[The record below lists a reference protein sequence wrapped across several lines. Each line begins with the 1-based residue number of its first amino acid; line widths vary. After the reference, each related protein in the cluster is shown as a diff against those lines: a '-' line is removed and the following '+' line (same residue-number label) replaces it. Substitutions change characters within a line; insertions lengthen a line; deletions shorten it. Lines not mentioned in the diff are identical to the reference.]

1 MLSQLIAK
9 PLGWPRMFE
18 TSDGGLDLRRQ
29 YWWVAGSLVVYV
41 ILGVWLK
48 SLVLNWIVGPLWL
61 IVTLYLLPKAFSM
74 LRSFVFDR

>member
-1 MLSQLIAK
+1 
-9 PLGWPRMFE
+9 MFE
-18 TSDGGLDLRRQ
+18 TSEREFDLRRQ

-48 SLVLNWIVGPLWL
+48 SIVLNWIVGPLWL
-61 IVTLYLLPKAFSM
+61 FVTAYWLPKAFSM